1 MTAGIESEDERA
13 IKEATDWLIFLE
25 DEPEDP
31 DLRTR
36 FAEWLSAHPANR
48 KAWTETAQAY
58 DLIGPAAANEGAAI
72 RVFEARDVADE
83 VAPLPSQRILSR
95 RMVPLVGAGMALAA
109 CLVLLIAPS
118 ALLWWQADY
127 TTGTAQQQSIRLT
140 DGTDVELAPQS
151 AIAVDYKG
159 SQRHIRLLKGR
170 AFFEVTHD
178 ATRPFAVDAHSV
190 RTTDIGTAFEV
201 GFGADSTDVAVAQ
214 GVVQVDASPSFGVS
228 ERLQA
233 GQAIHVGWKGGFHR
247 TNADGTEIASWRHG
261 QLIANDQPV
270 ADVVG
275 KLRPYFKGMIVLAS
289 SDFAARRVTGV
300 YDLNNPVGALH
311 ALAQAHEGVAVRR
324 MTPWL
329 VIISDF

>member
-13 IKEATDWLIFLE
+13 IREATDWLIFLE
-25 DEPEDP
+25 DEPDDS

-58 DLIGPAAANEGAAI
+58 DLIGPAAADEGAAI

-95 RMVPLVGAGMALAA
+95 RTVPVVGAGMALAA

-127 TTGTAQQQSIRLT
+127 TTGTAQQHSIRLA

-201 GFGADSTDVAVAQ
+201 GCGADSTDVAVAQ
-214 GVVQVDASPSFGVS
+214 GAVQVDASPSFGVS

-270 ADVVG
+270 ADVVE

-324 MTPWL
+324 MTPWF